1 MNFLD
6 TLKLYFTKIVSGILF
21 WTLLITIGFAFY
33 IDSLF
38 PKYNISIKKTTF
50 ANEARVIFADLNGD
64 SVSEKIE
71 FKGKLIYKSIA
82 FFDINDFLFFNYNFL
97 KDVPTTTF
105 ENFLI
110 KDYDK
115 NGAKELYV
123 ITQKADSVFIMTFIC
138 NQQNK
143 ITIKEKFVTTISKNF
158 KNEYDFDGYFMFGEN
173 DFNNDNFNE
182 IHISIVAGYSYSPR
196 MIYAYDVKNDTI
208 YKSAKDGIF
217 LTPKFIKS
225 KPNNEPFVIAGS
237 IAVGN
242 FDKKFDS
249 IPLHDTSAWIKV
261 LNNKL
266 QYVFTPIEI
275 EGKGSTIF
283 SKYVEIN
290 EIPYLCVFKNNM
302 RENHIQEIFLYTF
315 TGELVRKIEQIDMG
329 YKDVTFIDNYF
340 EEPTNNLLFAD
351 KNNFAY
357 FANSDFTEIEKLQIP
372 FSESENCKSYFF
384 YDLDNCGEKEILFIG
399 INEIVVF
406 RNNFSYPCKLHVS
419 TLTYRYLSEFKN
431 DNEQGIC
438 LQAGEVLHFLS
449 YKKNDKFFIKY
460 LLIAGF
466 FSFLYF
472 FLNFIQKIR
481 SQQLENESIRL
492 NEIVRLRTQEIFQQK
507 EEIETQTEYLKSLVE
522 KLKYLDQY
530 KQDLT
535 SMLVHDLKNPLN
547 FIINQNEHNQ
557 TGQVGMQILQMVVN
571 MLDVQKFEETKMQ
584 LNIEKHNL
592 NKTIHKAVK
601 QINYLLEQ
609 KNITLLN
616 YTNTYIE
623 TLYDADIMERVF
635 VNLLSNAIK
644 YSPQGEN
651 IIIKSQFIVE
661 NNNNFI
667 LIEITDK
674 GKGIPE
680 DFIPKI
686 FDKFSQNEAKSLG
699 IAHSTGLGLTFCR
712 YGIEAHGGKIMVS
725 SKLGEGSVFTFT
737 LPAEKLSISQNEE
750 LQVIK
755 KSSKEFFL
763 TYDEKLYLNSYINEL
778 KKIEFY
784 SLTELM
790 NVLNTIDSSFGKNIE
805 AWKKAVAHSIE
816 NFDEQQFNHLITIN
830 NETE

>member
-1 MNFLD
+1 
-6 TLKLYFTKIVSGILF
+6 
-21 WTLLITIGFAFY
+21 
-33 IDSLF
+33 
-38 PKYNISIKKTTF
+38 
-50 ANEARVIFADLNGD
+50 
-64 SVSEKIE
+64 
-71 FKGKLIYKSIA
+71 
-82 FFDINDFLFFNYNFL
+82 
-97 KDVPTTTF
+97 
-105 ENFLI
+105 
-110 KDYDK
+110 
-115 NGAKELYV
+115 
-123 ITQKADSVFIMTFIC
+123 
-138 NQQNK
+138 
-143 ITIKEKFVTTISKNF
+143 
-158 KNEYDFDGYFMFGEN
+158 
-173 DFNNDNFNE
+173 
-182 IHISIVAGYSYSPR
+182 
-196 MIYAYDVKNDTI
+196 
-208 YKSAKDGIF
+208 
-217 LTPKFIKS
+217 
-225 KPNNEPFVIAGS
+225 
-237 IAVGN
+237 
-242 FDKKFDS
+242 
-249 IPLHDTSAWIKV
+249 
-261 LNNKL
+261 
-266 QYVFTPIEI
+266 
-275 EGKGSTIF
+275 
-283 SKYVEIN
+283 
-290 EIPYLCVFKNNM
+290 
-302 RENHIQEIFLYTF
+302 
-315 TGELVRKIEQIDMG
+315 
-329 YKDVTFIDNYF
+329 
-340 EEPTNNLLFAD
+340 
-351 KNNFAY
+351 
-357 FANSDFTEIEKLQIP
+357 
-372 FSESENCKSYFF
+372 
-384 YDLDNCGEKEILFIG
+384 
-399 INEIVVF
+399 
-406 RNNFSYPCKLHVS
+406 
-419 TLTYRYLSEFKN
+419 
-431 DNEQGIC
+431 
-438 LQAGEVLHFLS
+438 
-449 YKKNDKFFIKY
+449 
-460 LLIAGF
+460 
-466 FSFLYF
+466 
-472 FLNFIQKIR
+472 
-481 SQQLENESIRL
+481 
-492 NEIVRLRTQEIFQQK
+492 
-507 EEIETQTEYLKSLVE
+507 
-522 KLKYLDQY
+522 
-530 KQDLT
+530 
-535 SMLVHDLKNPLN
+535 MLVHDLKNPLN

-763 TYDEKLYLNSYINEL
+763 TLDEKLYLNSYINEL

-790 NVLNTIDSSFGKNIE
+790 NVINTIDSSFGKNIE